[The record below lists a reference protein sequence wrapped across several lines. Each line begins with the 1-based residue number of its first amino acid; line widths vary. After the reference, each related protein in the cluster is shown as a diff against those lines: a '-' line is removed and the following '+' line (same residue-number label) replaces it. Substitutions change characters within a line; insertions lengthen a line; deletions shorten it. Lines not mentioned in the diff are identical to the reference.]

1 MNAVLSLLPLLVA
14 AVLAVALVVTIVQI
28 WARYQHPMRLALQ
41 AVGAA
46 SLMGVIGLAG
56 LLPDALWWVSWVLA
70 LAILLGIAFSARRLL
85 VGAPPSDP
93 SPRKAELLDPPP
105 RSSAVVEVLFWLAL
119 VVVALIAG

>member
-1 MNAVLSLLPLLVA
+1 MNTVLALLPLLVA

-28 WARYQHPMRLALQ
+28 WTRYQHPMRLALQ

-85 VGAPPSDP
+85 VGTPPSEP

-105 RSSAVVEVLFWLAL
+105 RSSAVIEVLFWLAL
-119 VVVALIAG
+119 VLV

>member
-1 MNAVLSLLPLLVA
+1 MNALLSLLPLLVA

-28 WARYQHPMRLALQ
+28 WTRYQHPMRLALQ

-93 SPRKAELLDPPP
+93 SPRKAKLLDPPP

>member
-93 SPRKAELLDPPP
+93 SPRTAKLLDPPA
-105 RSSAVVEVLFWLAL
+105 RSSAVIEVLFWLAL

>member
-105 RSSAVVEVLFWLAL
+105 RSSALIEVLFWLAL

>member
-14 AVLAVALVVTIVQI
+14 AVLSVALVVTIVQI

-93 SPRKAELLDPPP
+93 SPRKAKLLDPPP